1 MFLDV
6 LQEKNREMFL
16 EACVS
21 VAMPD
26 RSLTEK
32 ERKLVLAYCREMG
45 IAEHIPQSSD
55 GIAGIIAMLAERAD
69 VPERK
74 TMALGILAFARIDGS
89 MDGKSGFP
97 EKLAEGLKIGKDTA
111 ERLDFLLELCD
122 SAYREMR
129 RTILG

>member
-45 IAEHIPQSSD
+45 IAEHIPQNSD
-55 GIAGIIAMLAERAD
+55 GIAGIATMLAERAE

-74 TMALGILAFARIDGS
+74 AMALGILVFARIDGC
-89 MDGKSGFP
+89 MDEKSGFIG
-97 EKLAEGLKIGKDTA
+97 ELAEGLKIGKDTA

>member
-1 MFLDV
+1 MLF
-6 LQEKNREMFL
+6 
-16 EACVS
+16 
-21 VAMPD
+21 
-26 RSLTEK
+26 RS
-32 ERKLVLAYCREMG
+32 
-45 IAEHIPQSSD
+45 
-55 GIAGIIAMLAERAD
+55 D

-74 TMALGILAFARIDGS
+74 AMALGILAFARIDGS
-89 MDGKSGFP
+89 KDGKSGFP

>member
-6 LQEKNREMFL
+6 LQEKNKEMFL

-21 VAMPD
+21 AVMPG

-32 ERKLVLAYCREMG
+32 GRKMVLAYCREMG
-45 IAEHIPQSSD
+45 MAEHIPQSHD
-55 GIAGIIAMLAERAD
+55 GIKKITAMLAERAD
-69 VPERK
+69 IPERQA
-74 TMALGILAFARIDGS
+74 MALGILAFARTDGC
-89 MDGKSGFP
+89 MDEKRGFL
-97 EKLAEGLKIGKDTA
+97 EELVEGLKIGKDTA
-111 ERLDFLLELCD
+111 DRLNFLLELCD